1 MEQHICMLLD
11 SYWYKHQ
18 ILTSNPPPVSVSVSH
33 TRHEAESGRVKK
45 SRDEIVALMITN
57 CRNDVEVKG
66 LLRFWAHSVA
76 SAVS

>member
-1 MEQHICMLLD
+1 M
-11 SYWYKHQ
+11 KHPKLPRLNQ
-18 ILTSNPPPVSVSVSH
+18 ILASNPPTVSLSDTH
-33 TRHEAESGRVKK
+33 FKAESGSRTDRLKK
-45 SRDEIVALMITN
+45 PRDEIVASMITN